1 MAVTHG
7 GVPMS
12 HRQKGPVSL
21 PPKVAANDTI
31 IITDLDAEL
40 ALVRPKVWCL
50 VFVPLMYT

>member
-7 GVPMS
+7 GVSMS